1 MGLEVSPQGIMFAL
15 IVAAVAMMAY
25 VNRDSLKGLF
35 PPNKGE
41 TKSSRETITLEP
53 LAKTVGETVAE
64 KANVLDVMKLLSA
77 LNVSDDLKIGRQ
89 ISEIYAILTQQTNVF
104 ERELDV
110 LDLLKAITN
119 ATQEKGI
126 DCHDE
131 LKEIYSKIVD
141 HEPEE
146 KPLRR

>member
-15 IVAAVAMMAY
+15 IVAAFAMMAY
-25 VNRDSLKGLF
+25 VNRDSLKGWL
-35 PPNKGE
+35 P
-41 TKSSRETITLEP
+41 KS
-53 LAKTVGETVAE
+53 AKKPKVIDYGAGPIELDQAE
-64 KANVLDVMKLLSA
+64 YAPMDVLDVMKMLSA
-77 LNVSDDLKIGRQ
+77 LNVSNDLKIGRQ

-131 LKEIYSKIVD
+131 LKEIYAKIVD

-146 KPLRR
+146 KTLRR